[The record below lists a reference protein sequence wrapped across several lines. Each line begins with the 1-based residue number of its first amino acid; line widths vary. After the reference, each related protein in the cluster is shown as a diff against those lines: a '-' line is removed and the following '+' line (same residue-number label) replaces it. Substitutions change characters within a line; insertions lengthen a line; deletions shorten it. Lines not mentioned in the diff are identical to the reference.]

1 MFSAQDSE
9 ALPWFN
15 THFSRHT
22 VQGSENEM
30 AAFVDDPLARGLSL
44 NHLRPNE
51 SLTFGAILQ
60 ADCRE
65 NSICVLT

>member
-30 AAFVDDPLARGLSL
+30 AAFVDDPVGL
-44 NHLRPNE
+44 LRLFH
-51 SLTFGAILQ
+51 SG
-60 ADCRE
+60 RE
-65 NSICVLT
+65 LR